1 MNFEYFTLTQLVKLI
16 IVLVF
21 ELMNLS
27 YFRCYEFTTDKV
39 FDSSSKKIS

>member
-1 MNFEYFTLTQLVKLI
+1 MNFDYFPLTQLVKLMI
-16 IVLVF
+16 CLVF

-39 FDSSSKKIS
+39 FDSFSEKIS